1 MLIRRSDTR
10 RTAGADYERFA
21 YSDAGGLTQFGAA
34 VEVLQPGARSSDRH
48 WHEAQ
53 DEFLYLLSGE
63 AVLIEDAGEQTMAP
77 GDAACWK
84 AGVANGHMLENRS
97 DAPCAFVVVGA
108 RTPRDVVHYS
118 DLDRIK
124 INENGLT
131 RITRRDGTDI
141 NPEEGKTDD

>member
-1 MLIRRSDTR
+1 MLIRRTDTH
-10 RTAGADYERFA
+10 RTAGADYDRFA

-63 AVLIEDAGEQTMAP
+63 AVLVEDAGEQTMIP

-84 AGVANGHMLENRS
+84 AGDANGHMLENRS
-97 DAPCAFVVVGA
+97 DAPCAFVVVGT
-108 RTPRDVVHYS
+108 RTPRDVVHYT

-124 INENGLT
+124 ITENGLT
-131 RITRRDGTDI
+131 RITRRDGTEI

>member
-1 MLIRRSDTR
+1 MLVRRNETHC
-10 RTAGADYERFA
+10 TAGADYERFA

-63 AVLIEDAGEQTMAP
+63 AVLVEDTGEQRMSP

-84 AGVANGHMLENRS
+84 AGQANGHMLENRS
-97 DAPCAFVVVGA
+97 NLPCTFVVVGT
-108 RTPRDVVHYS
+108 RTPRDVVHYA

-124 INENGLT
+124 INENGQT
-131 RITRRDGTDI
+131 RITRRDGTEI
-141 NPEEGKTDD
+141 NPEEGKTHD